1 MNIMIIIFVLYF
13 GYKGSKKGFIR
24 ELSQMI
30 SYIFGFLLARI
41 MFSIFSNN
49 IDMLITNERLRDKLS
64 YLIAFIIIVYIF
76 KILTGFIENLIHLK
90 LKNKLF
96 GLMLGLINGII
107 IFALIISITKEILPP
122 TFNLHQHWKNNSF
135 LYNNLNLLQEKYLI
149 QYKQTTN

>member
-1 MNIMIIIFVLYF
+1 MIIIFVLYF

-64 YLIAFIIIVYIF
+64 YLIAFI
-76 KILTGFIENLIHLK
+76 
-90 LKNKLF
+90 
-96 GLMLGLINGII
+96 
-107 IFALIISITKEILPP
+107 
-122 TFNLHQHWKNNSF
+122 
-135 LYNNLNLLQEKYLI
+135 
-149 QYKQTTN
+149 

>member
-13 GYKGSKKGFIR
+13 GYRGSKKGFIR

-90 LKNKLF
+90 LKNYC
-96 GLMLGLINGII
+96 I
-107 IFALIISITKEILPP
+107 
-122 TFNLHQHWKNNSF
+122 
-135 LYNNLNLLQEKYLI
+135 YLD
-149 QYKQTTN
+149 